1 VALNSEGLNETY
13 LNETHWEKAAKTKM
27 GKYLTRLESTF
38 ILKTTNL
45 SRKNLTVLD
54 VGAEAGRFST
64 FAADNHATVV
74 SIDIDSYSLKR
85 LKAKNRQVNIIQA
98 DARKIPLKDG
108 VLDVAFMVEVLDY
121 IPELDISLIE
131 CNRTL
136 KKDGVCVLSFGN
148 KSSYKARLRKT
159 SDKFYIHSYG
169 SVMRTM
175 PKTGFRVKRKVGYSW
190 LPFGR
195 VSQSRFIPFL
205 AWLEG
210 AFGLRKLVRYSPWV
224 MMYLV
229 KTPDE

>member
-1 VALNSEGLNETY
+1 VSGVALNSEDLSK
-13 LNETHWEKAAKTKM
+13 ETHWEKAAKTKM
-27 GKYLTRLESTF
+27 GTYLTQLESNF
-38 ILKTTNL
+38 ILKNTDL

-54 VGAEAGRFST
+54 VGAEAGRFSM
-64 FAADNHATVV
+64 FAAENHATVI

-85 LKAKNRQVNIIQA
+85 LKAKTSQVNIIRA

-108 VLDVAFMVEVLDY
+108 VLDVAFMIEVLDY
-121 IPELDISLIE
+121 IPELQQSLVD

-136 KKDGVCVLSFGN
+136 KKDGVCIISFGN
-148 KSSYKARLRKT
+148 KSSYKAHLRKAN
-159 SDKFYIHSYG
+159 DKFYIHSYG
-169 SVMRTM
+169 GVTRNM
-175 PKTGFRVKRKVGYSW
+175 PETGFKVKSKVGYSW

-210 AFGLRKLVRYSPWV
+210 VFGLRKLVRYSPWV

-229 KTPDE
+229 KALNE